1 MWQLLTLSKDHVK
14 RVRTEYDGGKLNVL
28 ISCDSSLNDCVKLV
42 FLQPKNIPELLKVL
56 FRKEL
61 AEPVARPNGFIKK
74 ISKSAGTL
82 LIDTAQVQA
91 KKKARRSVPVVSNFV
106 SDPQQNSSQEISDLP
121 CAQPPRSSS
130 ELNDSMEKRLRL

>member
-28 ISCDSSLNDCVKLV
+28 ISCDSSLNDGVKLV

-91 KKKARRSVPVVSNFV
+91 KKKARLADLFRWFQILFLIQNKIPVKKSPIFHVFSLL
-106 SDPQQNSSQEISDLP
+106 DLHQN
-121 CAQPPRSSS
+121 
-130 ELNDSMEKRLRL
+130 